1 MAASS
6 REKNQNTF
14 VESLTRIK
22 EQDLTRSGLG
32 LKVAPTHYCGGGDS
46 ERSLGSHM
54 TFYIHARDGAGCITL
69 RRETREAAAK
79 KAEELEQMGYFEV
92 EILEEAKSEAA

>member
-6 REKNQNTF
+6 RERDQNTF

-32 LKVAPTHYCGGGDS
+32 LKVAPTPYCGGGES
-46 ERSLGSHM
+46 CVCERSLGSHM
-54 TFYIHARDGAGCITL
+54 TFYIHARDGAGGITL

-92 EILEEAKSEAA
+92 EILEEA

>member
-1 MAASS
+1 
-6 REKNQNTF
+6 
-14 VESLTRIK
+14 
-22 EQDLTRSGLG
+22 
-32 LKVAPTHYCGGGDS
+32 
-46 ERSLGSHM
+46 M
-54 TFYIHARDGAGCITL
+54 TFYIHARDGAGGITL